1 MIFVIKADLIMPD
14 YIFNRVKLSLAMNF
28 DF

>member
-1 MIFVIKADLIMPD
+1 MIFEIKADLIMPD